1 MAYGQLYKKTKS
13 MTITPLEDGTFRL
26 EIPKWQI
33 KIFKSLTQELNPI
46 ISERSNNLTSRLF
59 PTAYQ
64 ADTSANNEYELL
76 THKDLLQSHLD
87 SLEALDEL
95 SSNAELFEETLI
107 KIIQGV
113 NILRLVL
120 GTRLGIDDDDD
131 ANSSKANKDHPD
143 HNLWLTFHLLGEIIS
158 IIIDAISE

>member
-1 MAYGQLYKKTKS
+1 MI
-13 MTITPLEDGTFRL
+13 ITPLEDGTFKV

-46 ISERSNNLTSRLF
+46 ISDRSNNLTSRLF

-64 ADTSANNEYELL
+64 SDTSANNEYELL

-87 SLEALDEL
+87 SLEALEEL
-95 SSNAELFEETLI
+95 SSNAELSEETLI
-107 KIIQGV
+107 KITQGV

-120 GTRLGIDDDDD
+120 GTRLEINDDD
-131 ANSSKANKDHPD
+131 ANSSKANEDHPD
-143 HNLWLTFHLLGEIIS
+143 HNIWLTFHLLGEIIS

>member
-1 MAYGQLYKKTKS
+1 MGNFTKRLS
-13 MTITPLEDGTFRL
+13 RMIITPLEDGTFKL

-46 ISERSNNLTSRLF
+46 ISDRGNNLTSRLF

-87 SLEALDEL
+87 SLEALEEL
-95 SSNAELFEETLI
+95 SSNAELSEETLI
-107 KIIQGV
+107 KITQGV

-120 GTRLGIDDDDD
+120 GTRLEINDDD
-131 ANSSKANKDHPD
+131 ANSSKANEDHPD
-143 HNLWLTFHLLGEIIS
+143 HNLWLTFHLLGEILS
-158 IIIDAISE
+158 IIVDVISE

>member
-1 MAYGQLYKKTKS
+1 MGNFAKRLS
-13 MTITPLEDGTFRL
+13 RMIITPLEDGTFKL

-33 KIFKSLTQELNPI
+33 RIFKSLTQELNPI
-46 ISERSNNLTSRLF
+46 ISDRSNNLTSRLF

-87 SLEALDEL
+87 SLEALEEL
-95 SSNAELFEETLI
+95 SSNDELSEETLI
-107 KIIQGV
+107 KITQGV

-120 GTRLGIDDDDD
+120 GTRLGINDDD
-131 ANSSKANKDHPD
+131 ANSSKANENHPD

-158 IIIDAISE
+158 IIVDVISE

>member
-1 MAYGQLYKKTKS
+1 MGNFAKRLS
-13 MTITPLEDGTFRL
+13 RMIITPLEDGTFKL

-46 ISERSNNLTSRLF
+46 ISDRSNNLTSRLF

-87 SLEALDEL
+87 SLEALEEL
-95 SSNAELFEETLI
+95 SSNDELSEETLI
-107 KIIQGV
+107 KITQGV

-120 GTRLGIDDDDD
+120 GTRLGINDDD
-131 ANSSKANKDHPD
+131 ANSSKANENHPD

-158 IIIDAISE
+158 IIVDVISE

>member
-1 MAYGQLYKKTKS
+1 MGNFAKRLS
-13 MTITPLEDGTFRL
+13 RMIITPLEDGTFKL

-33 KIFKSLTQELNPI
+33 RIFKSLTQELNPI
-46 ISERSNNLTSRLF
+46 ISDRSNNLTSRLF

-87 SLEALDEL
+87 SLEALEEL
-95 SSNAELFEETLI
+95 SSNAELSEETLI
-107 KIIQGV
+107 KITQGV

-120 GTRLGIDDDDD
+120 GTRLGINDDD
-131 ANSSKANKDHPD
+131 ANSSKANENHPD

-158 IIIDAISE
+158 IIVDVISE

>member
-1 MAYGQLYKKTKS
+1 MGNFAKRLS
-13 MTITPLEDGTFRL
+13 RMIITPLEDGTFKL

-46 ISERSNNLTSRLF
+46 ISDRSNNLTSRLF

-76 THKDLLQSHLD
+76 TYKDLLQSHLD
-87 SLEALDEL
+87 SLEALEKL
-95 SSNAELFEETLI
+95 SSNAELSEETLI
-107 KIIQGV
+107 KITQGV

-120 GTRLGIDDDDD
+120 GTRLGINDDD

>member
-1 MAYGQLYKKTKS
+1 MI
-13 MTITPLEDGTFRL
+13 ITPLEDGTFKL

-46 ISERSNNLTSRLF
+46 ISDRSNNLTSRLF

-95 SSNAELFEETLI
+95 SSNAELSEETLI

-120 GTRLGIDDDDD
+120 GTRLEINGNDTNSPM
-131 ANSSKANKDHPD
+131 ANEDHPD
-143 HNLWLTFHLLGEIIS
+143 HNLWLTFHLLGEILS
-158 IIIDAISE
+158 IIVDVISE